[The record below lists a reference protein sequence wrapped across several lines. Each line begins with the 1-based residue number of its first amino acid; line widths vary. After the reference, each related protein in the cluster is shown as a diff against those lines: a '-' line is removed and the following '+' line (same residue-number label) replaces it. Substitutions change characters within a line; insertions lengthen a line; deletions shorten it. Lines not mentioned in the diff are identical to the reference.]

1 MENFWTDM
9 VVFLFGIRLM
19 NVIAENPFFS
29 FIYFYKASI
38 IYFLIFVVQFQI
50 TWDAIL
56 DQTRSDCNEIFWPK
70 TMYDGA
76 R

>member
-1 MENFWTDM
+1 MFFLDL

-29 FIYFYKASI
+29 FIYFYKACI

-50 TWDAIL
+50 TCDVIP
-56 DQTRSDCNEIFWPK
+56 DQTKSDSME
-70 TMYDGA
+70 TV
-76 R
+76 